1 MLNFI
6 IDAKIPA
13 VRKSAKFMNKIAL
26 ILGYGPVYGF
36 NSDNPEKLAIETPYG
51 KPSSPVFK
59 DTIDGKEVYIIY
71 RHGVDNSIPSFK
83 VNYKANIFAL
93 YELGCESIIATSVC
107 GSLQEEICQGEF
119 VIFDQFINLTTHS
132 ELTFTDKID
141 LEKLNHSSFHKPF
154 ADEMRN
160 NLIEASIVNGF
171 TTHTK
176 GIVLAVDGPR
186 QSTRAESNL
195 FRKWRAD
202 VVNTTTAPE
211 AILAHELS
219 IPYGAISLC
228 TYYDSWRTD
237 IPPASRGE
245 KQELIELN
253 HDKILTIINKA
264 ISSLF
269 KED

>member
-1 MLNFI
+1 
-6 IDAKIPA
+6 
-13 VRKSAKFMNKIAL
+13 MNKIAL
-26 ILGYGPVYGF
+26 VLGYGPTFEF
-36 NSDNPEKLAIETPYG
+36 NAGKPEELNIDTPYG

-59 DTIDGKEVYIIY
+59 GNINGKEIFIIY

-93 YELGCESIIATSVC
+93 YELGCEAIFATSLC

-119 VIFDQFINLTTHS
+119 VIFNQFINLTTHS
-132 ELTFTDKID
+132 ELTFTDKIE
-141 LEKLNHSSFHKPF
+141 LKKLNHSSFHKPF
-154 ADEMRN
+154 SDEMRDY
-160 NLIEASIVNGF
+160 LIEACIVNGF

-176 GIVLAVDGPR
+176 GIVIAVDGPR

-195 FRKWRAD
+195 FRKWGAD
-202 VVNTTTAPE
+202 VVNTSTIPE

-237 IPPASRGE
+237 IPPASRSE
-245 KQELIELN
+245 KQDIIDLN
-253 HDKILTIINKA
+253 AEKIQILINKA
-264 ISSLF
+264 VYSLV
-269 KED
+269 EEY

>member
-1 MLNFI
+1 
-6 IDAKIPA
+6 
-13 VRKSAKFMNKIAL
+13 MNKIAL
-26 ILGYGPVYGF
+26 VLGYGPTFEF
-36 NSDNPEKLAIETPYG
+36 NAGKPEELNIDTPYG

-59 DTIDGKEVYIIY
+59 GNINGKEIFIIY

-93 YELGCESIIATSVC
+93 YELGCEAIFATSLC

-119 VIFDQFINLTTHS
+119 VIFNQFINLTTHS
-132 ELTFTDKID
+132 ELTFTDKIE
-141 LEKLNHSSFHKPF
+141 LKKLNHSSFHKPF
-154 ADEMRN
+154 SDEMRDY
-160 NLIEASIVNGF
+160 LIEASIVNGF

-195 FRKWRAD
+195 FRKWGAD
-202 VVNTTTAPE
+202 VVNTSTIPE

-237 IPPASRGE
+237 IPPASRSE
-245 KQELIELN
+245 KQGIIDLN
-253 HDKILTIINKA
+253 AERILTLINKA
-264 ISSLF
+264 VHSLV
-269 KED
+269 EEY